1 MQDVEMPT
9 TLHLLEQFRGEDSA
23 PPKEAR
29 LSDAQKEFCLQII
42 ANGGNASQAALDAG
56 YKHPEVASAKLM
68 LNFGVVHMIN
78 RLTVELWKGK
88 IPALLGNLHSVAF
101 NPKATDRARVDATNS
116 LLDRLGAIVP
126 KGPST
131 AIQINNGGAGEGP
144 IKAQAQIIIT
154 ELWTARSEREQRKQ
168 AVHRAVDNII
178 EQNAARKVSR
188 IDGTMTDTIDPA
200 LALLEHIADGDGM
213 GGDAFSRVP
222 SRPAHIPVPPD
233 KNIDENH
240 IMGVSTD
247 YDSHPDSNQR
257 ITSTFRSEDSS
268 RADGLLGLD
277 GDGGRSGLW
286 SDEDW
291 GPEGEGDARVA
302 DAGREAAT
310 GGDERVARMRQSAL
324 REAEASSLGQSSG
337 ERERQG
343 GAGTDARVAGFGS
356 SCGEADGGEGSVY
369 SLEPSGL
376 QGFGSGAGSGP
387 DGYTGG
393 SPREGVETRGLT
405 EEKEDGYREKSD
417 ESVAAGC
424 DTAGGFGGGEG
435 IGAEDGTYN
444 AEPDGSDDD
453 GGTGFGYEIFSRF
466 HSRDVVGSG
475 AELADAGEVAGI
487 VEGDTGDAGGRG
499 LSVVWSGTVS
509 DASSGSDDT
518 DAEAVDDAGSRPRVF
533 QREREVG
540 AVQPGGIGNIFA
552 DD

>member
-222 SRPAHIPVPPD
+222 SRPAHIPAPPD
-233 KNIDENH
+233 TYDKKIYSEEN
-240 IMGVSTD
+240 
-247 YDSHPDSNQR
+247 
-257 ITSTFRSEDSS
+257 
-268 RADGLLGLD
+268 
-277 GDGGRSGLW
+277 
-286 SDEDW
+286 
-291 GPEGEGDARVA
+291 
-302 DAGREAAT
+302 
-310 GGDERVARMRQSAL
+310 
-324 REAEASSLGQSSG
+324 
-337 ERERQG
+337 
-343 GAGTDARVAGFGS
+343 
-356 SCGEADGGEGSVY
+356 
-369 SLEPSGL
+369 
-376 QGFGSGAGSGP
+376 
-387 DGYTGG
+387 
-393 SPREGVETRGLT
+393 
-405 EEKEDGYREKSD
+405 EDGYGEETD
-417 ESVAAGC
+417 ESLAADS
-424 DTAGGFGGGEG
+424 DTAGGFGSGEG
-435 IGAEDGTYN
+435 IGEADGNGTARLVGSTDVGPTASED
-444 AEPDGSDDD
+444 
-453 GGTGFGYEIFSRF
+453 EIFSRF
-466 HSRDVVGSG
+466 HSGDVVGSG
-475 AELADAGEVAGI
+475 VELADAGEVAGI
-487 VEGDTGDAGGRG
+487 DGSAARRV
-499 LSVVWSGTVS
+499 VVWSGTVP
-509 DASSGSDDT
+509 DATAGEDDT

-533 QREREVG
+533 QREREG
-540 AVQPGGIGNIFA
+540 GEVQPGGVDLFA